1 MKAEAPVWRSLLY
14 VPTHVEKFVASA
26 TRHGADA
33 IILDLEDSVPFEQKA
48 HARTLIQSA
57 AEQVAQAGAD
67 VVVRINRPLSLAV
80 RDIEAAVSPAI
91 TALSLPKIEGANHV
105 RLLDEAVSELE
116 AARGLPVGRI
126 RFIVLIES
134 ALGFLSMPEI
144 ACASPR
150 VVAMTLASE
159 DFALDL
165 GMESSDETMLL
176 PKQQLIQACAMTQV
190 MPLGNMGTIAKFD
203 DPASYLALAMRS
215 RRFGYAGSSCIH
227 PRQVPLL
234 NQAFTPTEEETTH
247 AARVLELAEEAKRAG
262 RGAFTLDGKMIDAPV
277 IARARRLLA
286 RKAAI
291 EARAAKRQEPA
302 S

>member
-26 TRHGADA
+26 ARHGADA

-48 HARTLIQSA
+48 HARTLVQSA
-57 AEQVAQAGAD
+57 AQQVAQAGAD

-80 RDIEAAVSPAI
+80 RDIESAVSPVI

-190 MPLGNMGTIAKFD
+190 MPLGIMGTIAKFD

-234 NQAFTPTEEETTH
+234 NQAFTPTEEETAH

>member
-134 ALGFLSMPEI
+134 ALGFLAMPEI
-144 ACASPR
+144 ASASPR

-176 PKQQLIQACAMTQV
+176 PKQQLIQACAMAQV
-190 MPLGNMGTIAKFD
+190 MPLGTMGTIAKFD